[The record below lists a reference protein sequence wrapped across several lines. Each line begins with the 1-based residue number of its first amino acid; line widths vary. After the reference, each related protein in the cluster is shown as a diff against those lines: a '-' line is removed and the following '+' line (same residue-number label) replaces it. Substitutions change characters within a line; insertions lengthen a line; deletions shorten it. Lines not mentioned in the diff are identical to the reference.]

1 MHELLK
7 GVGRIADDAEL
18 FGGAIEIA
26 RLPLPTDREAP
37 ASCRLSDPC
46 GYLEARRGRLTIID
60 EVQRVPGLF
69 QVLRGLIDE
78 RIRHGEA
85 AGVRRLAEELASLA
99 ADGGEMPGRYG

>member
-1 MHELLK
+1 MSY
-7 GVGRIADDAEL
+7 RASDDALYLDLEN
-18 FGGAIEIA
+18 
-26 RLPLPTDREAP
+26 P
-37 ASCRLSDPC
+37 ADLDKLSDPR
-46 GYLEARRGRLTIID
+46 GYLYARRGRLTIID